1 MNGTS
6 VLEPPPTTAT
16 GIGRGPAAVIALAL
30 VAGLVFVAG
39 AALPYFTFTQ
49 AQYGPYWFER
59 GWLLLH
65 IIGGIAAL
73 LSGPVQLW
81 LGLSDR
87 RMGLHR
93 RLGIVYV
100 CAVAV
105 SASAAYYLAFNTPF
119 GWIFGAGLAGLA
131 TAWIVTTSL
140 AFLSIRRSLYDQHK
154 EWMVR
159 SYVVTFAFVTFRAMQ
174 PMMNATG
181 IGNELEQIAFLAWA
195 SWALPLLV
203 TEAVLQGRK
212 ILAVR

>member
-1 MNGTS
+1 MNGAS
-6 VLEPPPTTAT
+6 VLEPHPAAAR
-16 GIGRGPAAVIALAL
+16 GIGRATATVIALAL
-30 VAGLVFVAG
+30 VGGLVFIAG
-39 AALPYFTFTQ
+39 AALPYFTFTPE
-49 AQYGPYWFER
+49 QYGPYWFER

-65 IIGGIAAL
+65 ITGGIAAL

-93 RLGIVYV
+93 RLGIIYI

-119 GWIFGAGLAGLA
+119 GWVFGAGLVGLA
-131 TAWIVTTSL
+131 TAWVVTTSL
-140 AFLSIRRSLYDQHK
+140 AFLSIRRSLYDQHR

-159 SYVVTFAFVTFRAMQ
+159 SYVVTFAFVTFRAAQ
-174 PMMNATG
+174 PLVSRTG
-181 IGNELEQIAFLAWA
+181 IGTPLEQIAFLAWA
-195 SWALPLLV
+195 SWALPLLG

-212 ILAVR
+212 IFAGR